1 MFVVCQFGLAD
12 FRGTP
17 GFPLPWRWPTWSS
30 SGEGQFLRS
39 LGPLRS
45 RRALQ
50 AEQNR
55 RRAVQ
60 GGAAPA
66 GRRPGADYYFI
77 PEAFF
82 VDAHARLGM
91 PQQALGAGEAQACS
105 RFTRL
110 FRSGECLRLQI
121 GLDLRLAAGQ
131 AADRAAFFGL
141 LDALG
146 AATVRRRLVT
156 ARHPKHPK
164 KPLRFEVVERK
175 LAQVATEFPKLYVAS
190 TTRKAAADAKPN
202 YVARLDPILL
212 FLFDTPALP
221 AWCAEHRIAEAGPA
235 NPFEIAAFD
244 HPFGAAGGA
253 PAHVLLVSRPP
264 GADAALRRRVQGQ
277 LLHIPADLQSF
288 WLLLERAQR
297 HGRLQDLDP
306 ARIEALRAEA
316 RRRAESIGDRSHS
329 LLQDAFAGADAA
341 IRAATPHLID
351 ERRAEINQLLD
362 GLSVTTLFRANA
374 PVLQSMF
381 GGATIGQVVV
391 ADHVEQVQKKFVA
404 TSEHG
409 RAVATESYTE
419 KNDRTRTNPP

>member
-17 GFPLPWRWPTWSS
+17 GFPAAWRWPSWSS

-50 AEQNR
+50 ARQER
-55 RRAVQ
+55 RRATQ
-60 GGAAPA
+60 GDPSPVR
-66 GRRPGADYYFI
+66 RRPGADYYFI

-82 VDAHARLGM
+82 IDAHGRLSL
-91 PQQALGAGEAQACS
+91 PQQALATGARACS
-105 RFTRL
+105 RFVRL
-110 FRSGECLRLQI
+110 FRSGECLRLQL
-121 GLDLRLAAGQ
+121 GLELRLGDGE
-131 AADRAAFFGL
+131 AADRAAFFRL

-146 AATVRRRLVT
+146 EAAVRRRMVSE
-156 ARHPKHPK
+156 RHPKHPK
-164 KPLRFEVVERK
+164 KAWRFAVTERK
-175 LAQVATEFPKLYVAS
+175 LAQVSTDFPRLYVAS
-190 TTRKAAADAKPN
+190 TTRKAEQDAKPN

-212 FLFDTPALP
+212 FLFDAPALP
-221 AWCAEHRIAEAGPA
+221 AWCAAYRIVAPTPQS
-235 NPFEIAAFD
+235 PFEIAAFH
-244 HPFGAAGGA
+244 HPFGAGGGA

-264 GADAALRRRVQGQ
+264 GAGAALRRRVRGQ

-288 WLLLERAQR
+288 WLLLERARR
-297 HGRLQDLDP
+297 HGRLQDIDP

-341 IRAATPHLID
+341 IRAAAPHLVE
-351 ERRAEINQLLD
+351 ERRAEIEQLLD

-374 PVLQSMF
+374 PVLQGMF
-381 GGATIGQVVV
+381 GGATIGQVVL
-391 ADHVEQVQKKFVA
+391 ADHVEQVEKQFIA

-419 KNDRTRTNPP
+419 KNEHGPGTPP